1 MDKLL
6 RAALAASR
14 LSLLYRTAHA
24 KLMRAVTTAAA
35 GLVAGLFFIFGLL
48 WFDAA
53 LWFYCAPKLGNPIAA
68 LIAGG
73 AFVLVA
79 VIAVLVIVLSGGGSN
94 ASVKRAY
101 PPPPAGP
108 GIPPDLLR
116 DMNGFVR
123 RHQGTILLATALAGL
138 LFGTTRGRR

>member
-14 LSLLYRTAHA
+14 LSLAYRAARA
-24 KLMRAVTTAAA
+24 KLVRALTAA
-35 GLVAGLFFIFGLL
+35 VAGMVAALFFLLALL

-53 LWFYCAPKLGNPIAA
+53 LWFYCAPKLGAPIAA

-79 VIAVLVIVLSGGGSN
+79 VIAMLVIVLSG
-94 ASVKRAY
+94 ASRPAAERV
-101 PPPPAGP
+101 PPLAAPQV
-108 GIPPDLLR
+108 PPDLLR

-138 LFGTTRGRR
+138 LFGSTRGKR